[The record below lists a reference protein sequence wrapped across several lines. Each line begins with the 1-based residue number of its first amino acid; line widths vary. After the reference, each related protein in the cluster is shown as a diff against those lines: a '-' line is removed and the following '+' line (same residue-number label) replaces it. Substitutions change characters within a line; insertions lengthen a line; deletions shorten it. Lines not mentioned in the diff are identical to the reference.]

1 MKSFKDIQKAREERR
16 YFELFAQ
23 KRGFSLAHKDLES
36 RPEPEPDILY
46 SGELETIAFELT
58 NCLER
63 EFQHDLGKRKKEA
76 VPSKA
81 FYVDLDHCE
90 TVLKSKLENAT
101 YRSKHPTEL
110 LIFYG
115 RNGQNCAEADD
126 FYAGKLSLVVK
137 NWCDSEKPIQFRRIW
152 YFGKDDAYLLFS
164 SLGESTYALDLNS
177 GY

>member
-1 MKSFKDIQKAREERR
+1 MKSPKDIQKAREERE

-23 KRGFSLAHKDLES
+23 KRGFSLADKNFES

-63 EFQHDLGKRKKEA
+63 EFQHDLGKRKKETA
-76 VPSKA
+76 PSKA
-81 FYVDLDHCE
+81 FYLDLDHCE
-90 TVLKSKLENAT
+90 SVLKNKLENAT
-101 YRSKHPTEL
+101 YRSKHPVEL

-115 RNGQNCAEADD
+115 RNGQNFAEADD
-126 FYAGKLSLVVK
+126 FYAGKLSLVVTD
-137 NWCDSEKPIQFRRIW
+137 WVASEKLIQFRRIW

-164 SLGESTYALDLNS
+164 SLGESTYELDPNS